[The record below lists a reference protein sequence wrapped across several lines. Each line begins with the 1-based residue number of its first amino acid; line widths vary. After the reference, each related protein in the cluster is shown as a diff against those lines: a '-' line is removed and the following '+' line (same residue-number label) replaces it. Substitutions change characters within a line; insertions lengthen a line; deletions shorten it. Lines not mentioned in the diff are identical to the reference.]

1 MGIVDAVGV
10 SLSAESQLT
19 LPLACLVTEHPH
31 WDRVLNLS
39 HWALTTEP
47 GLPQSSFQINSLFS
61 LTS

>member
-47 GLPQSSFQINSLFS
+47 GLPQRVPFKSTVSLV
-61 LTS
+61 